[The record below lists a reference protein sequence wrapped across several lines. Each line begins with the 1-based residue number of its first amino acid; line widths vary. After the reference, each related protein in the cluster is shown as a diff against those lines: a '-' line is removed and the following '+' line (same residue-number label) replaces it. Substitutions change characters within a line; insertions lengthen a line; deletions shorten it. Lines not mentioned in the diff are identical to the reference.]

1 MPGSP
6 CYITEVNRR
15 PAFPARRFDEPSAQV
30 PMQSRSVVEIKLR
43 GHNPLAKRTRGP
55 AMRPQSHTPCSPCNM
70 NSFPWVLCRPRIRTP
85 GALLFH
91 RSRLVCVSCGGL
103 KNRKNVEGVED
114 EVGVRGL
121 TLELPKAA
129 TQYFTGIICQY
140 YTKMPLSK
148 LQTHHYLSL
157 FRRRPLS
164 SY

>member
-1 MPGSP
+1 
-6 CYITEVNRR
+6 
-15 PAFPARRFDEPSAQV
+15 
-30 PMQSRSVVEIKLR
+30 
-43 GHNPLAKRTRGP
+43 
-55 AMRPQSHTPCSPCNM
+55 MRPQSHTPCSPCNM